1 MQFSSLWVQFLRKSG
16 LNFYVRK
23 GAVAAERAPYKSTP
37 RKNFRAH
44 AGAKMLPVV
53 MEPGVRDPRAWTGP
67 VGMELGGML
76 YKDLASDDDEA
87 FERTV
92 RDIFQATVE
101 LL

>member
-16 LNFYVRK
+16 LNIYVRK

-76 YKDLASDDDEA
+76 YKARSPPPHSPPPHSPPLPP
-87 FERTV
+87 R
-92 RDIFQATVE
+92 RPP
-101 LL
+101 